1 MINFTRRAFLAGIPA
16 VPLFGAKEK
25 AVETGFP
32 QSFIRLLP
40 KDGVRF
46 NDDKYFRFY
55 CSNGLATVD
64 PEALFRR
71 VSDAAKSG
79 NAYKALFLARLF
91 TRVRPDLDAGWNNRK
106 QIAASLQLGAEVSA
120 AEKRA
125 GAGGVFLSGAPKA
138 VPRSLADY
146 AAALALA
153 ADDLAALFPKGA
165 LAAVVDSVSGIES
178 TFHDS
183 LEPKQQLLSDL
194 LPNLLAVTGGKPA
207 KFRVSNPGD
216 SFMATLSSVAAGVS
230 AGVGDTAGAEA
241 NARKSGEYS
250 ARAGAVPSHYVD
262 ASFLAARIGGVQS
275 QTFYPKSGGEMN
287 LLDTPCPILVAS
299 GGSLSAFTTAR
310 FANREGNFKRFRVS
324 RTAGT
329 QGELVKHP
337 PGTPLRFPRLMTLWV
352 SGQEL
357 QLVSLLEAILDQ
369 NDAKQFGA
377 PVPIPNLS
385 GCDQAYTKNQL
396 LFAFSNTR
404 GGITGL
410 DSKDVAY
417 QFDRFADSEIDSLRY
432 RPQPQLHEST
442 WVLP

>member
-1 MINFTRRAFLAGIPA
+1 MINFTRRAFLTGIPA
-16 VPLFGAKEK
+16 LPLFGAKEK

-40 KDGVRF
+40 GNGVRF
-46 NDDKYFRFY
+46 NDQKYFRLY
-55 CSNGLATVD
+55 CSNGLATMD

-71 VSDAAKSG
+71 VDHAAKSG

-106 QIAASLQLGAEVSA
+106 QIAASLRLDEEVSA
-120 AEKRA
+120 ADKRA
-125 GAGGVFLSGAPKA
+125 GAGGFFLSGPPKS

-178 TFHDS
+178 TWHDS
-183 LEPKQQLLSDL
+183 LEPKQQRLSDL

-262 ASFLAARIGGVQS
+262 ASFVAARLGGVQS
-275 QTFYPKSGGEMN
+275 QTFYPKSGGESH

-299 GGSLSAFTTAR
+299 GGALSAFTTAR
-310 FANREGNFKRFRVS
+310 FVSREGFSKCFRVIRNGGS
-324 RTAGT
+324 E
-329 QGELVKHP
+329 GELVKRP

-357 QLVSLLEAILDQ
+357 QIVSPLEVILDH
-369 NDAKQFGA
+369 NDAKMFDA
-377 PVPIPNLS
+377 PVSIPNLS
-385 GCDQAYTKNQL
+385 VCNQAYATNQL
-396 LFAFSNTR
+396 LFTYSNTR

-410 DSKDVAY
+410 DSQDVAY
-417 QFDRFADSEIDSLRY
+417 QFSYFADQETLRY
-432 RPQPQLHEST
+432 QPRAQLAPNS